1 MSTARDH
8 GDVYA
13 DPAGASVSLAA
24 EAALLEA
31 RLGMLSDALHE
42 VDARIKVV
50 KDNLHKLR
58 HSAPAADGRERM
70 HS

>member
-13 DPAGASVSLAA
+13 DPAGAGVFLAA

-31 RLGMLSDALHE
+31 RLGMLSDALRD
-42 VDARIKVV
+42 VDTRIGMITAS
-50 KDNLHKLR
+50 LHKLR
-58 HSAPAADGRERM
+58 HSVPEADGGEQ
-70 HS
+70 